1 MSGRQK
7 SINASQARATR
18 TIRSDRAV
26 IERQKDLLKKW
37 ERENPIQAQRKRD
50 FVGGLAAALRC
61 KGVTLDRKSTRL
73 NSSHTVISYAVFCL
87 KKIKRILLVDQNP
100 DTL

>member
-61 KGVTLDRKSTRL
+61 KGVTLEEMGAEWVDL
-73 NSSHTVISYAVFCL
+73 EF
-87 KKIKRILLVDQNP
+87 KRWLIDGE
-100 DTL
+100 